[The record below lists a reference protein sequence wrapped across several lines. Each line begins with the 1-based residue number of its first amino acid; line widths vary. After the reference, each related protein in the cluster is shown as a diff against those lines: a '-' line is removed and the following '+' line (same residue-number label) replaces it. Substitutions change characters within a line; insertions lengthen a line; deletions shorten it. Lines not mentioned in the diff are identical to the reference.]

1 VKAGL
6 DAADGDGDGFL
17 DLSELKVCA
26 PVRFDVGC
34 WDCRCRSGVGG
45 HRHTFCWVQTFLRL
59 PAAAQVLTKL
69 TGGQGERN
77 AEKIAPFLFARFD
90 ADGSMA
96 LDKARVRCAVVR
108 VRYLPCSAR
117 HDRDR

>member
-1 VKAGL
+1 
-6 DAADGDGDGFL
+6 
-17 DLSELKVCA
+17 
-26 PVRFDVGC
+26 
-34 WDCRCRSGVGG
+34 
-45 HRHTFCWVQTFLRL
+45 VQTFLRL